1 MEFRIGDEVKLIR
14 EGGLS
19 YFGVGVGVHGRI
31 VGFEDECVKVLFD
44 GKESSLFCEY
54 EDIEK
59 VGDKVKIRIR
69 YLDGA
74 KKLEKIIVGD
84 WIDCF
89 VYEDVFIPEGSY
101 GMVNL
106 GFAMELPEGY
116 EAHLAPRSS
125 TFKTWGVIQTNS
137 FGVIDNSYAGNEDI
151 WKYPVYC
158 LQGKDIERV
167 NETYGKKGTWFRK
180 GDKICQFRII
190 ENQPTIEFEEVD
202 DLGNETRGSFGSTGS
217 R

>member
-1 MEFRIGDEVKLIR
+1 MEFRIGDEIKLIR

-74 KKLEKIIVGD
+74 KKLEKITKGD

-89 VYEDVFIPEGSY
+89 VYEDIFIQEGSY

-158 LQGKDIERV
+158 LQGKDIETV

>member
-1 MEFRIGDEVKLIR
+1 MEFRIGDEIKLIR

>member
-44 GKESSLFCEY
+44 GKESTLFCEY

-74 KKLEKIIVGD
+74 KKLEKITKGD

-89 VYEDVFIPEGSY
+89 VYEDIFIPEGSY

-158 LQGKDIERV
+158 LKGKDIERV